1 MTKRKSRARDRSAA
15 PVSVARSVRPQSKSL
30 DTFRVARA
38 NEILA
43 ASLPQV
49 IYQSAP
55 RAPIAASARP
65 TVQPVQQ
72 PSRKPASR
80 AALSPLAP
88 SSARSTVRP
97 RPLNLR
103 ESEIDV
109 RPQES
114 QSCKARPDDSRKSGA
129 GAARPFVP
137 WCSKRS

>member
-15 PVSVARSVRPQSKSL
+15 PVSVARSVTPQSKSL

-43 ASLPQV
+43 ATLPQV

-55 RAPIAASARP
+55 RAPIAAFARP

-72 PSRKPASR
+72 PSGKPASR

-88 SSARSTVRP
+88 SSARPTARP

-103 ESEIDV
+103 KSDIDV
-109 RPQES
+109 RPQEN

-129 GAARPFVP
+129 GAVRPFVP